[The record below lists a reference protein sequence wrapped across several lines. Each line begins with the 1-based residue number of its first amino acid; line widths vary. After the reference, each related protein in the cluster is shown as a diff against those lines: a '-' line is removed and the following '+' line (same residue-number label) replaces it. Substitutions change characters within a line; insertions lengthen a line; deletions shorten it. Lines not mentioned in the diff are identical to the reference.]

1 MVILPYSDGE
11 RRRFAELA
19 ELYWSCRDAFRDL
32 SVETQANPAAGS
44 RCDRDRSDLLRR
56 EPPVAERSEQLIT
69 WAAQLYLYAGSEH
82 VGGLAAL
89 YQAEEVLLSPLV
101 LARSALE
108 NSAHTIWILGHPRD
122 SAEDR
127 LARAFLE
134 AIFGAEQA
142 KMQAGRLRGRA
153 GNEHKART
161 EYFKYIKKDAR
172 ATFEQPHQDGHGRPL
187 LHGHRLPPPEQ
198 IVMEMNR
205 LVSQPL
211 ADELVQGTYGLLS
224 NFVHPTFYALQEL
237 FTVGGEAE
245 DRTPALNRDIN
256 FHERLAGLVVAP
268 FYQALG
274 YVASYHGW
282 TSQRF
287 EELNRDI
294 VRGLP
299 NLFVAGPSPGPF
311 GG

>member
-1 MVILPYSDGE
+1 VRKSRP
-11 RRRFAELA
+11 
-19 ELYWSCRDAFRDL
+19 DL
-32 SVETQANPAAGS
+32 NVEVPVGYALDGS
-44 RCDRDRSDLLRR
+44 RRTVLPVRSWK
-56 EPPVAERSEQLIT
+56 RSSGRNRPRCRLDDCE
-69 WAAQLYLYAGSEH
+69 
-82 VGGLAAL
+82 VGPA
-89 YQAEEVLLSPLV
+89 
-101 LARSALE
+101 
-108 NSAHTIWILGHPRD
+108 
-122 SAEDR
+122 
-127 LARAFLE
+127 
-134 AIFGAEQA
+134 
-142 KMQAGRLRGRA
+142 
-153 GNEHKART
+153 NEHKART
-161 EYFKYIKKDAR
+161 EYFKHIKKDAR